1 MVVQIV
7 HVNSMAVG
15 EPKRDS
21 PVARDGH
28 RIVPSK
34 AALEG
39 VQPEAGEIH
48 ALRVGTP
55 IEGSQDT
62 EEFRRMA
69 GCDLR

>member
-7 HVNSMAVG
+7 HLNSMAVV
-15 EPKRDS
+15 EPKRDP

-28 RIVPSK
+28 CIVPSK

-39 VQPEAGEIH
+39 VQPEPGEIH

-55 IEGSQDT
+55 IEGSQNT
-62 EEFRRMA
+62 EEFRGMPW
-69 GCDLR
+69 CDLL